1 MGEVNEYFKEKYE
14 DSQIEFKRKLRQH
27 KLSILYRILL
37 VVAIIAAVVVA
48 VYYNYQRMIYT
59 GYDIIRT
66 IDYNEATN
74 AGYLNLNGNLLRY
87 SQDGASEYNM
97 ENKMLWN
104 ETFELQNPMIDSCG
118 SYVAIGDY
126 KGSTIYVFA
135 EDGLR
140 GKIDTTI
147 PVRSFCVSGTGNV
160 AAVLEDGDVTWVKLF
175 DESGVNI
182 ASDRTTMAK
191 SGYPI
196 DIDISDNGILL
207 AVSYLYLDSGIMSS
221 SVAFYNFG
229 AVGQNEIDNLVSGY
243 NYSNTI
249 ASYVEFMNE
258 KTSFALGD
266 DKLVIFKGDQ
276 KPEKVFELDIQDEE
290 VLSVFNNKEY
300 IGLIFSGKEGEPTYR
315 IDVFDADGNKVMT
328 QFFDLEYTDVLFH
341 KDLMVIY
348 NANECL
354 MYNMQGLKKY
364 EGNFKDSAIT
374 LIPTNSKTRFLLV
387 SGTCMEEIQLK

>member
-1 MGEVNEYFKEKYE
+1 MDRRNFLKTIGAAVGTAAVGSQLASCGKSDNSDLDKFNNDDYKEQQEPATGKMTYRTTPSTGDKVSILGYGMMRLPMMEKDENDPEAKDVIDQEQVNKLVDYAMEHGVNYYDTSPVYCQGMSERATG
-14 DSQIEFKRKLRQH
+14 IALKRHPRDKFYVAT
-27 KLSILYRILL
+27 KLSNFSEPAWSKEGAIAMYRNSMKELQ
-37 VVAIIAAVVVA
+37 VD
-48 VYYNYQRMIYT
+48 Y
-59 GYDIIRT
+59 
-66 IDYNEATN
+66 IDY
-74 AGYLNLNGNLLRY
+74 YLLHSVG
-87 SQDGASEYNM
+87 GGGM
-97 ENKMLWN
+97 ETLHN
-104 ETFELQNPMIDSCG
+104 
-118 SYVAIGDY
+118 
-126 KGSTIYVFA
+126 
-135 EDGLR
+135 R
-140 GKIDTTI
+140 
-147 PVRSFCVSGTGNV
+147 
-160 AAVLEDGDVTWVKLF
+160 
-175 DESGVNI
+175 
-182 ASDRTTMAK
+182 
-191 SGYPI
+191 
-196 DIDISDNGILL
+196 
-207 AVSYLYLDSGIMSS
+207 YLDSGIMSS